1 MVSKFK
7 KENREIIEKWVS
19 DGELIKNNRG
29 KYNLPETQGYI
40 KGVFSIIKDRFAF
53 VDTEDEG
60 IFIPKSGFN
69 GALDGDTV
77 FVRLTAGMKGDRK
90 KEGEVVRVISR
101 DKDIVIGIF
110 QKNKNFGFVTPT
122 HSFGRDIYIPSIRMK
137 NAENNQLVVVRITFW
152 GDNERKPEGE
162 IVEILGNP
170 YDTKNM
176 IEALIIREGMS
187 ETFPPEAMAEARRI
201 PMEIGKKELEG
212 RKDLRHLPIIT
223 IDGDDAKDLDD
234 AVYVEKLK
242 NGNYKLIVSIA
253 DVSHYIPEG
262 SVLDREAY
270 KRGNSVYL
278 VDRVLPMFPKE
289 ISNGICSLNPNEGQT
304 YFSLRDGIDKKRKGC
319 RLLIHI
325 NQL

>member
-1 MVSKFK
+1 MG
-7 KENREIIEKWVS
+7 S

-289 ISNGICSLNPNEGQT
+289 ISNGICSLNPNEDKLT
-304 YFSLRDGIDKKRKGC
+304 FTCEMEIDKKGKVVDSDTYKSVIKTAYRM
-319 RLLIHI
+319 HI
-325 NQL
+325 IMSIR

>member
-1 MVSKFK
+1 MKIEKELEKLKDIFKNTKGKGLKLDEITKMLGWSPKFK

-176 IEALIIREGMS
+176 IEALIE
-187 ETFPPEAMAEARRI
+187 
-201 PMEIGKKELEG
+201 KECLKLFHLKQWQRLE
-212 RKDLRHLPIIT
+212 
-223 IDGDDAKDLDD
+223 
-234 AVYVEKLK
+234 E
-242 NGNYKLIVSIA
+242 
-253 DVSHYIPEG
+253 
-262 SVLDREAY
+262 
-270 KRGNSVYL
+270 YL
-278 VDRVLPMFPKE
+278 WR
-289 ISNGICSLNPNEGQT
+289 
-304 YFSLRDGIDKKRKGC
+304 
-319 RLLIHI
+319 
-325 NQL
+325 